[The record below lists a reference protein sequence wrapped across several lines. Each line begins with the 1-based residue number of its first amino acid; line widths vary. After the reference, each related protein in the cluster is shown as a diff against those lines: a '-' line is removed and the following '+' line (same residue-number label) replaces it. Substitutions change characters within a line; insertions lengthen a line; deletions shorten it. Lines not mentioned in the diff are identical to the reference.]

1 MLFNAITFVAAEAAD
16 WRLIMKKRLLC
27 LILALVMAMAVCLT
41 SCSSDDDENAD
52 VDEVNAQTITMRLIS
67 EKKVCNTDAE
77 LAAYL
82 ADECGG
88 DETDEKYLDML
99 DTKKAYDAVEAAF
112 TKITKSKYKI
122 NVDLLFYTAEEYF
135 GAEVDDPSTEEDE
148 TVGLLESTMEKY
160 ALEAKEKEIAERTLD
175 KYIADYQ
182 AAFPEANYP
191 KARLAMEFFKYYP
204 EHAKFENELS
214 VFENDDEYEDDKIFE
229 EQYQENELGIK
240 ELVYPATGE
249 NQLDIIY
256 LSGLDMYNTY
266 IENEWLTA
274 LDSYIATSGS
284 KLNDYIT
291 GALLNGVKVDGAT
304 YAIPNNIQIGEYT
317 YMLID
322 KELFDTYYYNS
333 EDITS
338 VLDCKNFLED
348 IALTQPDVIPLDASF
363 KECMDLFV
371 WYWNID
377 CGEDEF
383 GDNYYSINTDNEFSI
398 VGKVYGDPAKVSRG
412 KIELGFNSLFADANY
427 REIFLALKDYEFNGY
442 YAKEDDTR
450 EKAAVSF
457 VNGTYAIKKAAMENE
472 GVYTDEKGK
481 EYYAYVVKYPEA
493 DESSL
498 YGNMYAVSANSQHTS
513 ACIQVLTL
521 LNTNSELRNIL
532 QYGIKGVNYVIDEDT
547 NTLRRLNDDY
557 VMDIEKTGNC
567 FIAYPEEGLP
577 MDYWENSKKQNN
589 DALIDPLLGFDFN
602 DQLADYDAVL
612 ANKLLENVGILT
624 ANVLADIEDCQ
635 SYDELYE
642 LICNSK
648 TGIAKMLETDC
659 ELETPE
665 GIAIVRIKKLTN
677 KLYDTAVGEDGE
689 PDNTGESPYAVYYNW
704 METYGFVPS
713 GS

>member
-1 MLFNAITFVAAEAAD
+1 
-16 WRLIMKKRLLC
+16 
-27 LILALVMAMAVCLT
+27 MAMSVCLT

-52 VDEVNAQTITMRLIS
+52 VDEVNAQTITMRLVS

-88 DETDEKYLDML
+88 DENSQKYLDML
-99 DTKKAYDAVEAAF
+99 ETKKNYDDVEAAF

-122 NVDLLFYTAEEYF
+122 NVDLLFYTEEEYF
-135 GAEVDDPSTEEDE
+135 GDAENI
-148 TVGLLESTMEKY
+148 GLLESTMRKY
-160 ALEAKEKEIAERTLD
+160 AVESQEMEIAKRTLN

-191 KARLAMEFFKYYP
+191 KLRIAIEFFKYYP
-204 EHAKFENELS
+204 EYEKFQSTLLAG
-214 VFENDDEYEDDKIFE
+214 FATDDEDEDEGKKIFE

-240 ELVYPATGE
+240 ELVYPKAGD

-256 LSGLDMYNTY
+256 LSGLDMYNKY
-266 IENEWLTA
+266 IENEWING
-274 LDSYIATSGS
+274 LDAYIATSGS

-317 YMLID
+317 YMLVD
-322 KELFDTYYYNS
+322 KELFDSFYYNH
-333 EDITS
+333 EDIAT

-348 IALTQPDVIPLDASF
+348 VSLAMPDVIPLNASF
-363 KECMDLFV
+363 KDCMDLFV

-383 GDNYYSINTDNEFSI
+383 GDNYYTINTDNEFSI
-398 VGKVYGDPAKVSRG
+398 VGKVYGNPAMVSRG
-412 KIELGFNSLFADANY
+412 KIDLGFTSLFTDADY
-427 REIFLALKDYEFNGY
+427 RSIFLALKDYEFNGY
-442 YAKEDDTR
+442 YAEENDTR
-450 EKAAVSF
+450 DRAAISF
-457 VNGTYAIKKAAMENE
+457 VNGTYAIKKSTLENN
-472 GVYTDEKGK
+472 GVYTDENGK
-481 EYYAYVVKYPEA
+481 EYYAYIVKYPEA
-493 DESSL
+493 DEKSL
-498 YGNMYAVSANSQHTS
+498 YGNLFAISTNSQNTS

-532 QYGIKGVNYVIDEDT
+532 QYGINGVHYVIDE
-547 NTLRRLNDDY
+547 NTGILRRLNNDY
-557 VMDIEKTGNC
+557 LMDIEKTGNC
-567 FIAYPEEGLP
+567 FIAHPEEGLP
-577 MDYWENSKKQNN
+577 ADYWENSKKQNN

-602 DQLADYDAVL
+602 TQLAEYDAVL
-612 ANKLLENVGILT
+612 ANKLLENVDILT
-624 ANVLADIEDCQ
+624 ANVLSDIEDCR
-635 SYDELYE
+635 SYEELDA
-642 LICNSK
+642 LINDSK
-648 TGIAKMLETDC
+648 SGYAEKLKTDC

-665 GIAIVRIKKLTN
+665 GIAIVRINKLTN
-677 KLYDTAVGEDGE
+677 KHYDTAVGEDGE

>member
-1 MLFNAITFVAAEAAD
+1 
-16 WRLIMKKRLLC
+16 
-27 LILALVMAMAVCLT
+27 MAMTVCLT
-41 SCSSDDDENAD
+41 ACSSDDDEDAD

-67 EKKVCNTDAE
+67 EKDVCNTDAE

-88 DETDEKYLDML
+88 DETSQKYLDML
-99 DTKKAYDAVEAAF
+99 ETKETYDTVEAAF

-135 GAEVDDPSTEEDE
+135 GAEVDDPATEADE
-148 TVGLLESTMEKY
+148 TIGLLESTMEKY
-160 ALEAKEKEIAERTLD
+160 ALEAKEKEIAKRTLD
-175 KYIADYQ
+175 KYISDYQ
-182 AAFPEANYP
+182 AAFPDANYP
-191 KARLAMEFFKYYP
+191 KARLAIEFFKYYP
-204 EHAKFENELS
+204 EYAKFEAELS
-214 VFENDDEYEDDKIFE
+214 VFTEDEDEDEGNKVFE

-240 ELVYPATGE
+240 ELVYPAAGD

-256 LSGLDMYNTY
+256 LSGLDMYNSY

-322 KELFDTYYYNS
+322 KELFDAYYYNH
-333 EDITS
+333 EDITT

-363 KECMDLFV
+363 KDCMDLFV

-383 GDNYYSINTDNEFSI
+383 GDNYYTINTDNEFSI
-398 VGKVYGDPAKVSRG
+398 VGKVYGDPANVSRG
-412 KIELGFNSLFADANY
+412 KIDLGFNSLFADAEY
-427 REIFLALKDYEFNGY
+427 REIFLGLKDYEYNGY

-457 VNGTYAIKKAAMENE
+457 VNGTYAIKKAALENE
-472 GVYTDEKGK
+472 GVYTDESGK

-493 DESSL
+493 DETSL
-498 YGNMYAVSANSQHTS
+498 YGNMYAVSANSSHVS

-532 QYGIKGVNYVIDEDT
+532 QYGIKGTHYVIDENT

-557 VMDIEKTGNC
+557 LMDIEKTGNC

-602 DQLADYDAVL
+602 AQLAEYDAVL
-612 ANKLLENVGILT
+612 ADKLLENAGVLT

-642 LICNSK
+642 LICNSN

-677 KLYDTAVGEDGE
+677 KLYDTAVGEDGQ
-689 PDNTGESPYAVYYNW
+689 PDNTGESPYAVYYKW
-704 METYGFVPS
+704 METYNFIPS
-713 GS
+713 GT